1 MCTHFAE
8 KKPLWSSVILKLQLF
23 RCKARILDA
32 REIQCSP
39 IYQAKRFAN
48 TGDSKIG
55 SRSKQ
60 NSRSVFAEKAVGVV
74 FDEGGSGG
82 GAILAKGAQILSESE
97 VINGKYGLA
106 RLGVQ

>member
-8 KKPLWSSVILKLQLF
+8 KKPLWSSAILKLQLF
-23 RCKARILDA
+23 RCKARILGA
-32 REIQCSP
+32 REIQCSSINQP
-39 IYQAKRFAN
+39 KCFAN
-48 TGDSKIG
+48 TGDPKIG

-60 NSRSVFAEKAVGVV
+60 NFRSVLAKKTVSVV

-97 VINGKYGLA
+97 VING
-106 RLGVQ
+106 